1 MPYTEHFEKLSRMYL
16 NAATNQYYKPSISLQ
31 KGSATIELAVRPDF
45 FQSAGLVH
53 GSVFFKLLDDS
64 AYFAAQSTIL
74 DAHLLTSS
82 FNCYFLRPVSEGILR
97 GIGTLSHRST
107 RVIIAES
114 KIFDERERVIAQGS
128 GTFLKGNLP
137 LDEKVGY
144 L

>member
-1 MPYTEHFEKLSRMYL
+1 MYL
-16 NAATNQYYKPSISLQ
+16 KAATNEYYKPSITVQ
-31 KGSATIELAVRPDF
+31 KGCATVELAVRPDF
-45 FQSAGLVH
+45 FQSAGFVH

-64 AYFAAQSTIL
+64 AYFAAQSAIT

-82 FNCYFLRPVSEGILR
+82 FNCYFLRPVSTGILR
-97 GIGTLSHRST
+97 GIGTLTHRST

-114 KIFDERERVIAQGS
+114 HIVDEKERSIAQGS

-144 L
+144 F